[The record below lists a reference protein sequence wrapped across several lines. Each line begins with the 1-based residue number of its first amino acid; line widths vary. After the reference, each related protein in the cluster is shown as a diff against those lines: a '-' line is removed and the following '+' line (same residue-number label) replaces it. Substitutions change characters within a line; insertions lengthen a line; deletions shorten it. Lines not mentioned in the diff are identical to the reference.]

1 MAAFEVGAGGGSDL
15 DEEEP
20 VVQLTEEEKGAW
32 RACLPVLCCAVR
44 AVYWAASGTVA
55 CLLLDFVLW
64 SLFARRRRKLRVA
77 GRGLSCTCCS

>member
-32 RACLPVLCCAVR
+32 RACLCCAVLCCA
-44 AVYWAASGTVA
+44 
-55 CLLLDFVLW
+55 
-64 SLFARRRRKLRVA
+64 
-77 GRGLSCTCCS
+77 